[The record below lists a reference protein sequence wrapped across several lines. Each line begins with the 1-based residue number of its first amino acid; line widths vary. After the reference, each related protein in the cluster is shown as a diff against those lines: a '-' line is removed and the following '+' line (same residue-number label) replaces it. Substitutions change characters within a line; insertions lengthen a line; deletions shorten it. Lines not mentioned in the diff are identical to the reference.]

1 MDEQNNFNKTMLKD
15 LKQINKRLSELTVLQ
30 RKVATGY
37 EYINAT
43 ELADLLGESVNTI
56 YNRVHKRDFPYY
68 KPKGKLLF
76 KLNEIRDWIESER
89 HSSIKELKESI

>member
-1 MDEQNNFNKTMLKD
+1 MDEQDKFNETMLKN
-15 LKQINKRLSELTVLQ
+15 LKQINKRISELIVVQ

-37 EYINAT
+37 EYLNAT
-43 ELADLLGESVNTI
+43 ELADLLGEHVNTI

-76 KLNEIRDWIESER
+76 KRNEIKDWIESER
-89 HSSIKELKESI
+89 YSSIKELKQSI